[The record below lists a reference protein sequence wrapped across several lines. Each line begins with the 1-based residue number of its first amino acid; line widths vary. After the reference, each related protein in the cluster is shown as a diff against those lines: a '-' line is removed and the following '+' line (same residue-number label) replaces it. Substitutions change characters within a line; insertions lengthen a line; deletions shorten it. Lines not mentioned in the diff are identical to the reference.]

1 MQSDLPLADVKT
13 MDDVVSD
20 TSARDRFSMVLY
32 GTFGLLALVLAAVGI
47 YGVMAF
53 QVAQRTREIGLRM
66 AVGADRRHV
75 IAMVL
80 RNGLALVGCGLVLGS
95 FGALLVSL
103 ILRRMLYGMEGIS
116 FAVLAAVAG
125 TLLAAAMLGCY
136 FPARRAAKVDPI
148 SALRCE

>member
-1 MQSDLPLADVKT
+1 MEDAEVGNENYA
-13 MDDVVSD
+13 
-20 TSARDRFSMVLY
+20 SARDRFSMVLY
-32 GTFGLLALVLAAVGI
+32 GMFGFLALVLAAVGI

-66 AVGADRRHV
+66 AVGADRRQV
-75 IAMVL
+75 IGMVL
-80 RNGLALVGCGLVLGS
+80 LKGLTLVGRGLVLGS
-95 FGALLVSL
+95 FGSLLVSH
-103 ILRRMLYGMEGIS
+103 ILRSMLYGMEGIN
-116 FAVLAAVAG
+116 FAVLAAVSG